1 MHPASRRMGGKGR
14 RGSGPP
20 APAASGAGTC
30 GPFSFTGLLSDASV
44 PSSPPAATMMSENE
58 SVDASPVQ
66 NLQAQYANL
75 QRKYQSMLDK
85 WTPYTLHRWLTMA
98 GLLAVFM
105 LRIVFAQGVR
115 VLFIQMCA
123 GAD

>member
-1 MHPASRRMGGKGR
+1 
-14 RGSGPP
+14 
-20 APAASGAGTC
+20 
-30 GPFSFTGLLSDASV
+30 
-44 PSSPPAATMMSENE
+44 MMSENE

-75 QRKYQSMLDK
+75 HRKYQSMLDK
-85 WTPYTLHRWLTMA
+85 WTPYTLHRWLTTA
-98 GLLAVFM
+98 GLLGVFM